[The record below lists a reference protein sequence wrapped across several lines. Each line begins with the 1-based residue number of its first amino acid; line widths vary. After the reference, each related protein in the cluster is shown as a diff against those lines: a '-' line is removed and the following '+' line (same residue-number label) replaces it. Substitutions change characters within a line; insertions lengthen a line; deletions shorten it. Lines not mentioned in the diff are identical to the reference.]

1 MWTRKYGFMV
11 SRMKTTVELPDE
23 LVIAAKKR
31 AAELRK
37 PLRALVEAGLRAELA
52 RKPAAGKRKRIRWV
66 SSKSELPKD
75 LDLSSRAKMWD
86 WIDRS

>member
-1 MWTRKYGFMV
+1 
-11 SRMKTTVELPDE
+11 MKTTIELPDA

-52 RKPAAGKRKRIRWV
+52 RKPVLTGGKRLKLAQSRGR
-66 SSKSELPKD
+66 LPKD
-75 LDLSSRAKMWD
+75 LDVSSRSAMWK
-86 WIDRS
+86 WIDEHR

>member
-1 MWTRKYGFMV
+1 
-11 SRMKTTVELPDE
+11 MKTTFDLPDA

-52 RKPAAGKRKRIRWV
+52 RQPPPRKRKKIRWTT
-66 SSKSELPKD
+66 SPLGLPKD
-75 LDLSSRAKMWD
+75 LDLSSRAKMWEWFD
-86 WIDRS
+86 KHRDDK